1 MLCILRIMVI
11 DRYLI
16 IIWGETIMDDNE
28 NAQEKEG
35 LIISSDEL
43 LFILSQF
50 TRLYQKGTYRARLP
64 YVPYRG
70 QNRVLHIIADNNG
83 LNQKELAELLDI
95 RSASMSELLNKLERS
110 NLITREKDE
119 MDKRVTHVFLS
130 ADGRELVD
138 SSQSQDNFAEMLFGG
153 LSNDEKCSF
162 YTILKKLC
170 ATFEAQEL
178 LEGEDNDEPLPPHL
192 REGHIPHPHPL
203 PMEGPVPPHL
213 LRERHDPQDDRP
225 FPPHP
230 KK

>member
-1 MLCILRIMVI
+1 M
-11 DRYLI
+11 
-16 IIWGETIMDDNE
+16 GDND
-28 NAQEKEG
+28 NTEG
-35 LIISSDEL
+35 TDSFIISSNEL

-50 TRLYQKGTYRARLP
+50 TRLYQKGMYRARLP

-119 MDKRVTHVFLS
+119 TDKRVTHVFLS
-130 ADGRELVD
+130 DDGRELVN
-138 SSQSQDNFAEMLFGG
+138 SSQNQDNFAETLFGG
-153 LSNDEKCSF
+153 LSDSEKCSF

-170 ATFEAQEL
+170 AAIEAQEL
-178 LEGEDNDEPLPPHL
+178 LEGENSDEPLPPHL
-192 REGHIPHPHPL
+192 RDGHTPPPSPL
-203 PMEGPVPPHL
+203 EDRVPPHL
-213 LRERHDPQDDRP
+213 RRERHVPHDGP

-230 KK
+230 EK